1 MTPKPTDIGTDPS
14 LMTLNFL
21 PRRRLTAEC
30 AHERQ
35 MRIEVAGMSREVCE
49 SCGRVSVAYV
59 GDHFQRDDVAA
70 VSGSDDS
77 SD

>member
-1 MTPKPTDIGTDPS
+1 
-14 LMTLNFL
+14 MTLNFL
-21 PRRRLTAEC
+21 PRRKMTAEC

-59 GDHFQRDDVAA
+59 ADHYQRDVEDVDSD
-70 VSGSDDS
+70 SGSDDS